1 MANLATK
8 LSKSLLPYSQILL
21 QFRTL
26 STSHTPLEETLIAA
40 VESKCYLKIPDL
52 FDSLKQS
59 NNNPSPFSFLST
71 FPFNLRTQVIDE
83 IIQSLIPIRPR
94 FRNSIV
100 YSSLLSYTLQNSN
113 LFPLSLAIIQ
123 CTLRSGCLP
132 VPQTHVFLSSAWLD
146 RRREGQ
152 SVGDILME
160 MKSIGYNPDCGL
172 CNYIVLSLC
181 NVDQLIEAVK
191 VLKGMKQVG
200 CFPDWESYGIVIGAM
215 CRVRKCDD
223 AIEMMKEMVVRM
235 SLCPRQGVVVKVLAA
250 LRANREMRKAGEMI
264 EFLEKEGYGVGFESY
279 ELVVEGCLEC
289 KDFFLA
295 AKVVMGM
302 TEKGFIPYIKVRQK
316 VVEGLIDAG
325 EWKLACTV
333 RERFAAL
340 SS

>member
-1 MANLATK
+1 
-8 LSKSLLPYSQILL
+8 
-21 QFRTL
+21 
-26 STSHTPLEETLIAA
+26 
-40 VESKCYLKIPDL
+40 
-52 FDSLKQS
+52 
-59 NNNPSPFSFLST
+59 
-71 FPFNLRTQVIDE
+71 
-83 IIQSLIPIRPR
+83 
-94 FRNSIV
+94 
-100 YSSLLSYTLQNSN
+100 
-113 LFPLSLAIIQ
+113 
-123 CTLRSGCLP
+123 
-132 VPQTHVFLSSAWLD
+132 
-146 RRREGQ
+146 
-152 SVGDILME
+152 
-160 MKSIGYNPDCGL
+160 MK
-172 CNYIVLSLC
+172 
-181 NVDQLIEAVK
+181 LIEAVK

-235 SLCPRQGVVVKVLAA
+235 RLCPRQGVVVKVLAA

-289 KDFFLA
+289 KDCFLA
-295 AKVVMGM
+295 AKIVMGM

>member
-1 MANLATK
+1 MENIATK
-8 LSKSLLPYSQILL
+8 LIKSLLPYRKFLL

-26 STSHTPLEETLIAA
+26 STSQTPLEETLKATI
-40 VESKCYLKIPDL
+40 ESKSYTQIPDL
-52 FDSLKQS
+52 FNSFKQS

-100 YSSLLSYTLQNSN
+100 YSSLLSYTLQSSD
-113 LFPLSLAIIQ
+113 LFPLSLSIIQ

-132 VPQTHVFLSSAWLD
+132 VPQTHVSLSSAWLD
-146 RRREGQ
+146 RRRDGQ
-152 SVGDILME
+152 SVGGILME

-172 CNYIVLSLC
+172 CNYIMLSLC

-191 VLKGMKQVG
+191 VLKDMGKVG
-200 CFPDWESYGIVIGAM
+200 CFPDLESYGIVIGAM

-223 AIEMMKEMVVRM
+223 AIEMVKEMVVKMRL
-235 SLCPRQGVVVKVLAA
+235 SPRQGVVVKVLAA
-250 LRANREMRKAGEMI
+250 LRANREMRKAGEMV
-264 EFLEKEGYGVGFESY
+264 EFLEKEEYGVGFEGY
-279 ELVVEGCLEC
+279 ESLVEGCLEC
-289 KDFFLA
+289 KDFILA
-295 AKVVMGM
+295 VKIVTRM

-325 EWKLACTV
+325 ECKLACTV
-333 RERFAAL
+333 RQRFAEL